1 MSQPAPV
8 KLSLGHLKR
17 LPRPA
22 PPAGEHAPLLL
33 LLHGV
38 GSNERDLF
46 ELAPQLDPRFVVV
59 SLRAPLAWGP
69 DSSAWF
75 TVRFTDTGPQINPK
89 ELQASRDLVL
99 KVIAEA
105 AEAYSADPERVYLL
119 GFSQGAIVSY
129 ATALTHPRALAGI
142 VACGG
147 RIPPEVE
154 PWAVAPEETAG
165 LPVCVL
171 HGTGDTVLPIEW
183 ARKAR
188 AFLEARGA
196 ALTYHEYDAPHTIT
210 PEMLADANAWLADR
224 LAGPPWHAGE

>member
-1 MSQPAPV
+1 MSQPGSV

-22 PPAGEHAPLLL
+22 PPAGERAPLLL

-75 TVRFTDTGPQINPK
+75 TVRFTDAGPQINPR
-89 ELQASRDLVL
+89 ELLGSRDLVL
-99 KVIAEA
+99 KVIGEA
-105 AEAYSADPERVYLL
+105 AEVYAADPERVYLL
-119 GFSQGAIVSY
+119 GFSQGAIV
-129 ATALTHPRALAGI
+129 ANTTALTKPQALAGI
-142 VACGG
+142 IACGG

-154 PWAVAPEETAG
+154 PWAVSPEETAR
-165 LPVCVL
+165 LPICLL

-188 AFLEARGA
+188 VFLEPRGV

-224 LAGPPWHAGE
+224 LAAPSWRGGE